1 MIKLIKISRK
11 LQKIFIAI
19 IIVIFFIYNLNNI
32 SYGLPYFW
40 NPDEISFQDSILS
53 SLYFLTGYW
62 ELSYNPIY
70 APVINSLIILFTLFF
85 NELILGF
92 QSLGQI
98 ESKIYFNSELFIYYG
113 RLAILII
120 TSLSIFF
127 LYLIFKKL
135 KINFFIY
142 TTLIITF
149 ATSMVLLNLS
159 TIMGK
164 NSSNLLIY
172 LVQIYFLIKYHIKFS
187 KFNFKS
193 YLIFA
198 FLASIAWGINYWPAF
213 ISIYA
218 IAIFHFRKF
227 RFLKLHYVLVFLSV
241 FIIFGPII
249 NIYFSTMSPLQHLS
263 YSNYDSTNIEDILKS
278 IFNRIE
284 TSMNIVYQTDK
295 NILLLISALPF
306 FFLNKFIKFKR
317 EFFIIVIL
325 IIEPIILFGLSGTVY
340 PQLRYF
346 GGIVCVILILTGI
359 VFNEFYKTKLR
370 YLVIF
375 SLIFNFYLIYDNLTK
390 HIKIN
395 TILSKNY
402 SFFEFNNNIKI
413 DKSKILY
420 LVDLNFQE
428 SLKQNLY
435 YLRLYDNNLIK
446 INNKSKKFH
455 SNIEK
460 KIQKIKNTKDIFIK
474 NKNLKKD
481 IIYFNYTFF
490 PIDDLELFF
499 KFIKKDFDYVVIEE
513 SVPNYLSDLN
523 LQKNIQ
529 TYVNANFQLINKLFD
544 KEKIFLRYQQSVIHY
559 YNNTLSK
566 FDSVK
571 NISNDSSDVIY
582 GINYSLYKLNYAF
595 IIT

>member
-113 RLAILII
+113 RLASLII

-582 GINYSLYKLNYAF
+582 GINYSLYKLN
-595 IIT
+595 

>member
-1 MIKLIKISRK
+1 MIKLRKINRK
-11 LQKIFIAI
+11 FEKIFIAI

-32 SYGLPYFW
+32 FYGLPYFW
-40 NPDEISFQDSILS
+40 NPDEISFQNSILS

-85 NELILGF
+85 NELILNF
-92 QSLGQI
+92 QNLGQI
-98 ESKIYFNSELFIYYG
+98 KSKIYFNPELFIFYG
-113 RLAILII
+113 RLASLII

-135 KINFFIY
+135 KINFLIY
-142 TTLIITF
+142 SILIITF
-149 ATSMVLLNLS
+149 ATSTVLLNLS

-172 LVQIYFLIKYHIKFS
+172 LVQIYFLVKYQVKFS

-218 IAIFHFRKF
+218 IALFHFRKF
-227 RFLKLHYVLVFLSV
+227 RFLKLHYVLVFLLV
-241 FIIFGPII
+241 FVIFGPVV
-249 NIYFSTMSPLQHLS
+249 NIYFSTMSPLHHLS
-263 YSNYDSTNIEDILKS
+263 FYNYDSAINIENILKS
-278 IFNRIE
+278 IFDRIE
-284 TSMNIVYQTDK
+284 SSINIIYQTDK
-295 NILLLISALPF
+295 NILLLISALPI
-306 FFLNKFIKFKR
+306 FFLNKFIKFKKD
-317 EFFIIVIL
+317 FFIILIL
-325 IIEPIILFGLSGTVY
+325 IIEPLILFGLSFNVF

-346 GGIVCVILILTGI
+346 GGIICVILILTGI
-359 VFNEFYKTKLR
+359 VFNEFYKAKLR

-375 SLIFNFYLIYDNLTK
+375 LLMFNFYLIYDNSTK

-395 TILSKNY
+395 NILSKNY
-402 SFFEFNNNIKI
+402 SFFEFNKNIKI

-435 YLRLYDNNLIK
+435 YLKLYDNNLIK
-446 INNKSKKFH
+446 RNDRSKKFR

-460 KIQKIKNTKDIFIK
+460 KIQKIKNSEDIFIE
-474 NKNLKKD
+474 NENLKKD
-481 IIYFNYTFF
+481 ITYFNYTFF

-513 SVPNYLSDLN
+513 SIPNYLSN
-523 LQKNIQ
+523 SIFQKKIR
-529 TYVNANFQLINKLFD
+529 TYVKANFQLKNILFD
-544 KEKIFLRYQQSVIHY
+544 EEKVILRYQQSIIHY
-559 YNNTLSK
+559 YNNTLHEL
-566 FDSVK
+566 DMVK
-571 NISNDSSDVIY
+571 NISNDKLDVIY
-582 GINYSLYKLNYAF
+582 GINYSLYKLN
-595 IIT
+595 